1 MLRTLLGGT
10 AVVVAL
16 TAGLAACDR
25 NKDVAQTTTTTT
37 DTQLAQAETAAPA
50 PMIAGE
56 PRVPVMTP
64 TGDDAQAVKPGMP
77 SQNSKGT
84 APMMQPTGETMPY
97 YTPQT
102 ATR

>member
-16 TAGLAACDR
+16 TAGLVGCDR
-25 NKDVAQTTTTTT
+25 NREVAQTSTPAAG
-37 DTQLAQAETAAPA
+37 TQLAQAGIAAPA
-50 PMIAGE
+50 PLIAGE

-64 TGDDAQAVKPGMP
+64 TGDDAQAVKPTKP

-84 APMMQPTGETMPY
+84 APMMQPTGETMPA
-97 YTPQT
+97 YTPP
-102 ATR
+102 AR